1 MQYVILLDWRT
12 EATGEERDGAL
23 MRRAAWSY
31 PDGLKVI
38 SESWTASSSPAVV
51 VIAEA
56 DDFAP
61 LMEID
66 MTWGDVFVMTTHPAI
81 SAEEGLKIGPEVMA
95 RARAE

>member
-1 MQYVILLDWRT
+1 
-12 EATGEERDGAL
+12 

-31 PDGLKVI
+31 PDGMNVI

-81 SAEEGLKIGPEVMA
+81 SAEEGLEDRPRGDGTRQSLTRQRVGQRGWI
-95 RARAE
+95 R

>member
-23 MRRAAWSY
+23 MRRAGWSY
-31 PDGLKVI
+31 PEGMNVI
-38 SESWTASSSPAVV
+38 AESWTGSSSPAVV

-61 LMEID
+61 LMEFD
-66 MTWGDVFVMTTHPAI
+66 FTWGDVFVITMHPAV
-81 SAEEGLKIGPEVMA
+81 SAERGLEIGPEVMG
-95 RARAE
+95 RVRG

>member
-1 MQYVILLDWRT
+1 MQYVILLDWRD
-12 EATGEERDGAL
+12 EATSEERDGAL

-31 PDGLKVI
+31 PNGLNVI
-38 SESWTASSSPAVV
+38 AESWTAGASPAVV

-61 LMEID
+61 LMELN
-66 MTWGDVFVMTTHPAI
+66 MTWADVFDIDVHPAV

-95 RARAE
+95 RARA